1 MFFTI
6 ALVLLAAWLLGLI
19 NSYTFGG
26 LIHVFLAVAIVM
38 FAVDAILA
46 RRAQQP
52 RRGRV
57 ATTRKPSVSP
67 RRSARPR

>member
-46 RRAQQP
+46 RRAQ
-52 RRGRV
+52 
-57 ATTRKPSVSP
+57 
-67 RRSARPR
+67 